1 MTEAGISNTVKH
13 MLISALLPAEGMP
26 VPKVVR
32 GAGKVSQMGELCSK
46 LNITNALIV
55 SDPTLVEMGIV
66 SKCTAGL
73 NKANIDFSLFDQVVP
88 NCPEKLILMGYNLYQ
103 RKKCNGIIAI
113 GGGSSMDCAKVIG
126 SKIANPDKSIE
137 SFVGSFNVS
146 GRDEKRMAMFPP
158 LIAVPT
164 TAGTGSETTIVAVVH
179 FEKSGLKEVITDSVL
194 VPKFAVLDADLTLT
208 LPKHVTA
215 TTGMDALT
223 HAVESY
229 LSTWA
234 NERTKEYSL
243 KAVKQIG
250 QSLMTCY
257 RYPNNTEARSMM
269 LQASFDAG
277 VAFTN
282 TSVGYVHAIAHTLG
296 AFFGVPHGA
305 ANAMILPLV
314 LDFYLVKCLDKFCDL
329 AVALGIATS
338 VPGDVSE
345 KKGLAQMFV
354 QKIRDMNM
362 AMEIQKEVKEMRVGD
377 VDRVVTRAM
386 IEAHGKGNTFNPFD
400 AGYPVPTY
408 LTRTHLTKIVNSI
421 VPKSSKL

>member
-1 MTEAGISNTVKH
+1 MTEAGISNTIKH
-13 MLISALLPAEGMP
+13 MLISALLPAKGMP
-26 VPKVVR
+26 IPNVIHGVNEL
-32 GAGKVSQMGELCSK
+32 GKLCSK
-46 LNITNALIV
+46 LNLKNMLVV
-55 SDPTLVEMGIV
+55 SDKILVELG
-66 SKCTAGL
+66 STKKCTDGL
-73 NKANIDFSLFDQVVP
+73 KKANVNFFLFDKVVP
-88 NCPEKLILMGYNLYQ
+88 NCPEKLIIMGYNMYK
-103 RKKCNGIIAI
+103 RNKCDGIIAV

-126 SKIANPDKSIE
+126 AKVANPDKSIE

-146 GRDEKRMAMFPP
+146 KRDEKRMAMFPP

-194 VPKFAVLDADLTLT
+194 VPKYAVLDADLTIS

-223 HAVESY
+223 HAIESY

-257 RYPNNTEARSMM
+257 HYPKNTEARSMM

-314 LDFYLVKCLDKFCDL
+314 LDFYLDTCMDKFCDL
-329 AVALGIATS
+329 AVALGIATF
-338 VPGDVSE
+338 VPEDIRE
-345 KKGLAQMFV
+345 KKILAQKFV
-354 QKIRDMNM
+354 RKIREMNVAMQIQTKVKDMKV
-362 AMEIQKEVKEMRVGD
+362 ED

-386 IEAHGKGNTFNPFD
+386 VEAHGKGSTFNPFD

-408 LTRTHLTKIVNSI
+408 LTRAHLTQIVNNI
-421 VPKSSKL
+421 VPKISKL